1 MGLLG
6 GDARLGTWWVTSKAD
21 PRWDKT
27 GHAFGSVMAGGP
39 QEMDDW
45 IEECKKNFGDP
56 PADAEK
62 GFMKD

>member
-6 GDARLGTWWVTSKAD
+6 GGARMGSWWVVSKTD
-21 PRWDKT
+21 PRWDKE
-27 GHAFGSVMAGGP
+27 GRAFGAVSAGGP
-39 QEMDDW
+39 QEMQDW
-45 IEECKKNFGDP
+45 IDECTEKYGDP